1 MNEKVKTLIYEL
13 AAEFNLTS
21 EYFISLC
28 SASSINIFKKD
39 FNEFMNSCV
48 EIDQDE
54 DSIREVLL
62 VLANGGI
69 LKDLISLGASKSLPF
84 IENNFNEQLIS

>member
-1 MNEKVKTLIYEL
+1 MNEKVKTLIDEL

-28 SASSINIFKKD
+28 SASSTNVFKKD

-48 EIDQDE
+48 EIDHDE

-69 LKDLISLGASKSLPF
+69 LKDLISLGASKSLPT